1 MSAFR
6 RPSALTVSGALL
18 LAVLTVGL
26 CFLAA
31 SPRDGGAR
39 LAAVS
44 ARLDRFDRARPAR
57 TAPAYPE
64 SALCVGAPAQAADAL
79 KERVRFAA
87 SASGLDLQDL
97 DAVPAGAGS
106 PVVTLKLRAAGRYD
120 AVLVFLAQMA
130 QKPPALFIDSLD
142 LQRRNGAE
150 AGLDLQG
157 RLLCSSP
164 AR

>member
-1 MSAFR
+1 MSGFR
-6 RPSALTVSGALL
+6 RPGVLTVSAVLL
-18 LAVLTVGL
+18 LAVLTLGV

-31 SPRDGGAR
+31 SPRNAGAR

-57 TAPAYPE
+57 AAPAYPE
-64 SALCVGAPAQAADAL
+64 NALCIGAPAQAADAL

-87 SASGLDLQDL
+87 SASGLELQDL

-106 PVVTLKLRAAGRYD
+106 PVVTLKLQVSGRYD
-120 AVLVFLAQMA
+120 AVIVFLAQLA
-130 QKPPALFIDSLD
+130 QKPPALFVDSLD
-142 LQRRNGAE
+142 LQRRNGAD
-150 AGLDLQG
+150 AALDLQG